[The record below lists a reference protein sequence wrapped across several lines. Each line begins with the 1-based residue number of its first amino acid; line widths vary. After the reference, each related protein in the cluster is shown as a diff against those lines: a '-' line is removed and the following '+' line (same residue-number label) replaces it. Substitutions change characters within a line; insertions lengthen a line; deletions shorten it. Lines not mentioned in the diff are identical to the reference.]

1 MGSSSSIYPNP
12 DGYILE
18 KLEHEPKVTVMS
30 HKRMYFESAARE
42 KILKGVTAMT
52 DAVRVTLGPKSKRV
66 LIEKKWG
73 APLVCDDGVTIAKE
87 FSLKDPEENLGARML
102 RQVAERMGDS
112 VGDGTTTSTLL
123 AGAIFAAGVRN
134 VVAGASAIDLKRG
147 LERGMAVAVSALR
160 ERSRPVQSTKE
171 KAQVATISA
180 HGDTKIGN
188 LVAEAVEKVGDEGVI
203 SVEESRTTETVLDVV
218 NGMQFD
224 RGYVSP
230 YFVTDAERMECVLQ
244 DPLVLIYEQKI
255 SVLGDLVPFLELV
268 VKLGKPLLIIAED
281 VSGDALPTL
290 VVNKLRGTLVC
301 CAVKAPGFGDRRRAM
316 LEDIAILTGGQLLS
330 SDIGKK
336 LEHADLSDAGRASR
350 VVVTAEKTTI
360 IGGSG
365 DKKKIQGRIE
375 VLRRSIKET
384 TSDYDRE
391 KLEERLAKLSGGVA
405 VIRAG
410 APSEAEMKAI
420 KEAYEDAINATK
432 AAIAEG
438 VLPGAGLALL
448 RAMDAI
454 EQEEAR
460 AEGDERTGL
469 RILKRAL
476 EVPTRQIAKNS
487 GLDDGVVVERMRAGQ
502 GNLGLNA
509 ATGEYVDLIESGII
523 DPTKVVRL
531 SIENAVSVAGV
542 LLLTE
547 ATLTE
552 IEDEPKSQASHQ
564 SDGIPDL

>member
-1 MGSSSSIYPNP
+1 
-12 DGYILE
+12 
-18 KLEHEPKVTVMS
+18 MS
-30 HKRMYFESAARE
+30 HKRMYFESTARE

-87 FSLKDPEENLGARML
+87 LSLKDPEENLGARML

-123 AGAIFAAGVRN
+123 AGAIFSDGVRN

-147 LERGMAVAVSALR
+147 LERGLSVAVQAVRDL
-160 ERSRPVQSTKE
+160 SRPVKSTKE

-180 HGDTKIGN
+180 HGDAKIGN

-230 YFVTDAERMECVLQ
+230 YFVTDPERMECVLE
-244 DPLVLIYEQKI
+244 DAIVLIHDQKI
-255 SVLGDLVPFLELV
+255 SVLGDLVPFLEAV

-281 VSGDALPTL
+281 VTGDALPTL

-330 SDIGKK
+330 SDMGKK

-350 VVVTAEKTTI
+350 VVVTADKTTL
-360 IGGSG
+360 IGGHG
-365 DKKKIQGRIE
+365 DKSKIQGRIE
-375 VLRRSIKET
+375 LLRRTIKET

-391 KLEERLAKLSGGVA
+391 KLQERLAKLAGGVA

-410 APSEAEMKAI
+410 APSEAEMKSI
-420 KEAYEDAINATK
+420 KEAYEDAISSTK

-438 VLPGAGLALL
+438 VVPGAGLALL
-448 RAMDAI
+448 RAIDAI
-454 EQEEAR
+454 EKEEAR
-460 AEGDERTGL
+460 TEGDERTGL

-487 GLDDGVVVERMRAGQ
+487 GLDDGVVVQRMRTAA

-509 ATGEYVDLIESGII
+509 ANGQYVDLVENGII

-531 SIENAVSVAGV
+531 AIENAVSVAGV

-552 IEDEPKSQASHQ
+552 IEDEPKHQ
-564 SDGIPDL
+564 PGHSPDSVADM

>member
-1 MGSSSSIYPNP
+1 
-12 DGYILE
+12 
-18 KLEHEPKVTVMS
+18 MS
-30 HKRMYFESAARE
+30 HKRMYFEATARE

-123 AGAIFAAGVRN
+123 AGAIFSEGVRN

-147 LERGMAVAVSALR
+147 LERGLTVAVGALR
-160 ERSRPVQSTKE
+160 ELSRPVKSAKE

-180 HGDTKIGN
+180 HGDAKIGN
-188 LVAEAVEKVGDEGVI
+188 LVADAVEKVGDEGVI

-230 YFVTDAERMECVLQ
+230 YFVTDPERLECVLE
-244 DPLVLIYEQKI
+244 DAIVLVHDQKI
-255 SVLGDLVPFLELV
+255 SVLGDLVPFLETV

-330 SDIGKK
+330 SDMGKK
-336 LEHADLSDAGRASR
+336 LEHADINDAGHASR
-350 VVVTAEKTTI
+350 VVVTADKTTL
-360 IGGSG
+360 IGGRG
-365 DKKKIQGRIE
+365 DKGKIQGRIE
-375 VLRRSIKET
+375 LLRRTIKET

-391 KLEERLAKLSGGVA
+391 KLQERLAKLAGGVA

-410 APSEAEMKAI
+410 APSEAEMKSI
-420 KEAYEDAINATK
+420 KEAYEDAISATK

-438 VLPGAGLALL
+438 VLPGAGLAML
-448 RAMDAI
+448 RAIDAI
-454 EQEEAR
+454 EREEAR
-460 AEGDERTGL
+460 TEGDERTGL

-487 GLDDGVVVERMRAGQ
+487 GLDDGVVLQRMRTSQ

-509 ATGEYVDLIESGII
+509 ANGQYVDLVDAGII

-552 IEDEPKSQASHQ
+552 VEDDPKHPTGHAS
-564 SDGIPDL
+564 DPAMDM